1 MQRLA
6 RWVVGATLGVVV
18 FSGGGVAHAAALTPG
33 QIQAMLD
40 VLSSFGA
47 DQATINNVSAALGG
61 NTTSVT
67 PLPDD
72 ASIDQVCVAITRTL
86 SLGSTDAGTHN
97 QVSLLQESLGI
108 NPTGYFGP
116 LTKQAVIA
124 WQRAH
129 GINPIGVVGPATR
142 AAMMC
147 TTQPVATEQP
157 AMPDSIPANHPPL
170 GPDVTDTPPT
180 AETPTEPA
188 VSVPLAQTP
197 ATFVPPTYVPPPQ
210 TEPAVLQVS
219 PTAGSAPLPVQLL
232 YAASFVNG
240 ATFYVDFG
248 DGVSGSMAYGYT
260 CSTPNSCVRSW
271 NVSHTYV
278 SPGTFT
284 IKLVTPTDPSAN
296 TCTSA
301 QSPGCTLLRQAT
313 VTIY

>member
-1 MQRLA
+1 MYTFASRLL
-6 RWVVGATLGVVV
+6 VGGVVA
-18 FSGGGVAHAAALTPG
+18 FSLFGASHVAQAASLTPA
-33 QIQAMLD
+33 QTQAILG
-40 VLSSFGA
+40 LLQSFGA

-61 NTTSVT
+61 GSTT
-67 PLPDD
+67 PLHDD
-72 ASIDQVCVAITRTL
+72 AIIDRVCVAITHTL
-86 SLGSTDAGTHN
+86 SLGSTDAGTEN
-97 QVSLLQESLGI
+97 QVSVLQESLGI
-108 NPTGYFGP
+108 TPTGYFGP
-116 LTKQAVIA
+116 LTKQAVIT
-124 WQRAH
+124 WQKAH

-142 AAMMC
+142 AAMLC
-147 TTQPVATEQP
+147 AAQITTTAQPSPLTQP
-157 AMPDSIPANHPPL
+157 
-170 GPDVTDTPPT
+170 T
-180 AETPTEPA
+180 A
-188 VSVPLAQTP
+188 SVPLTQTP

-210 TEPAVLQVS
+210 TEPALLQVS

-278 SPGTFT
+278 SAGTFN
-284 IKLVTPTDPSAN
+284 IKLVTPTDPGAN

-313 VTIY
+313 VTVY